1 MRPSRFSMYS
11 ITPLRARSR
20 RAPSR
25 HCATS
30 VTFSG
35 RNWTRSI
42 SLTSSRAGRRRGRF
56 GLKLIPNMVRSIL
69 RGTVAELL
77 NESVPKFA
85 AGCRWGGTTE
95 APVVLFPEGAIR
107 VEGTGRII
115 LELCDGHFSL
125 AEIVQKLEM
134 QFMLAPKGKI
144 RAEVQVFL
152 EQLHAKRIID
162 Y

>member
-1 MRPSRFSMYS
+1 MRPSRFSTYS
-11 ITPLRARSR
+11 ITPLREQSR

-25 HCATS
+25 HYATS
-30 VTFSG
+30 ATFCGHNS
-35 RNWTRSI
+35 TRSI
-42 SLTSSRAGRRRGRF
+42 SLTLSRAGRRQALL
-56 GLKLIPNMVRSIL
+56 GLKLARN
-69 RGTVAELL
+69 VAREIVPELT
-77 NESVPKFA
+77 EASVPKFA

-125 AEIVQKLEM
+125 AEIVQKLEA

-144 RAEVQVFL
+144 RAEVRIFL

>member
-1 MRPSRFSMYS
+1 MLWGS
-11 ITPLRARSR
+11 
-20 RAPSR
+20 
-25 HCATS
+25 
-30 VTFSG
+30 
-35 RNWTRSI
+35 
-42 SLTSSRAGRRRGRF
+42 
-56 GLKLIPNMVRSIL
+56 
-69 RGTVAELL
+69 VAELTE
-77 NESVPKFA
+77 ESIPKFA

-115 LELCDGHFSL
+115 LELCNGHFSL
-125 AEIVQKLEM
+125 AEIVQKLEA
-134 QFMLAPKGKI
+134 QFMLAPNGKI

>member
-1 MRPSRFSMYS
+1 M
-11 ITPLRARSR
+11 T
-20 RAPSR
+20 
-25 HCATS
+25 
-30 VTFSG
+30 
-35 RNWTRSI
+35 
-42 SLTSSRAGRRRGRF
+42 
-56 GLKLIPNMVRSIL
+56 RSIL
-69 RGTVAELL
+69 RGSVAELT
-77 NESVPKFA
+77 EASIPKFA

-125 AEIVQKLEM
+125 AEIVQKLEA

>member
-1 MRPSRFSMYS
+1 MCSNM
-11 ITPLRARSR
+11 LLHGRSR
-20 RAPSR
+20 RVSSG
-25 HCATS
+25 HYATS
-30 VTFSG
+30 VTFFGHSS
-35 RNWTRSI
+35 TRSI
-42 SLTSSRAGRRRGRF
+42 SLMSTRAGPRRGLLEL
-56 GLKLIPNMVRSIL
+56 GLRRSML
-69 RGTVAELL
+69 RESVAELTDA
-77 NESVPKFA
+77 SVPKFA

-125 AEIVQKLEM
+125 GEIVHKLEA
-134 QFMLAPKGKI
+134 QFLLAPKEKI
-144 RAEVQVFL
+144 RADVRLFL

>member
-1 MRPSRFSMYS
+1 MCPSM
-11 ITPLRARSR
+11 PLRARSR

-35 RNWTRSI
+35 RNSTRSI
-42 SLTSSRAGRRRGRF
+42 SLTSNRAGRRRGRF
-56 GLKLIPNMVRSIL
+56 GLRLTRSIL
-69 RGTVAELL
+69 RGIVADLTEA
-77 NESVPKFA
+77 SIPKFA
-85 AGCRWGGTTE
+85 AGCRWGGTSE

-125 AEIVQKLEM
+125 AEILQKLEG

-144 RAEVQVFL
+144 RAEGQVFL

>member
-1 MRPSRFSMYS
+1 M
-11 ITPLRARSR
+11 
-20 RAPSR
+20 
-25 HCATS
+25 
-30 VTFSG
+30 
-35 RNWTRSI
+35 
-42 SLTSSRAGRRRGRF
+42 
-56 GLKLIPNMVRSIL
+56 KLIPNMVRSIL
-69 RGTVAELL
+69 RGSLAELTE
-77 NESVPKFA
+77 ESIPKFA
-85 AGCRWGGTTE
+85 AGCRWGGTIE
-95 APVVLFPEGAIR
+95 SPVVLFPEGAIR

-125 AEIVQKLEM
+125 AEIVQKLEA